1 MHRVA
6 ALRDRLGRLVDG
18 ARKDLLRFGRTI
30 RQKVE
35 RGLEPQQ
42 QPVEALQQRV
52 VQVARDARALG
63 DARVQ
68 RRLEPTMQPRMRSW

>member
-18 ARKDLLRFGRTI
+18 ARKDLLRFRRTI
-30 RQKVE
+30 GQKVG

-63 DARVQ
+63 HARVQ
-68 RRLEPTMQPRMRSW
+68 RHLELAMQLPHA